1 MKTIT
6 VIIVPKTRAYNI
18 AALKITEDGYM
29 MYATINNTEGIDIPM
44 ILRNVTHPGEIT
56 SKKKRAINGTYNISV
71 LIVILVI
78 YGLYHTPFIKN
89 PISLN
94 SRNARKIM
102 LQKSNLIILLRCLLK
117 DITEYWQV

>member
-56 SKKKRAINGTYNISV
+56 SKKKSAINGTYSMSV

-78 YGLYHTPFIKN
+78 PYAFY
-89 PISLN
+89 
-94 SRNARKIM
+94 
-102 LQKSNLIILLRCLLK
+102 QKSHIFEFEECEKNHA
-117 DITEYWQV
+117 TEKQPHHIAAVS

>member
-56 SKKKRAINGTYNISV
+56 SKKKSAINGTYSMSV

-78 YGLYHTPFIKN
+78 YGLYHTPFIN
-89 PISLN
+89 NLISLN
-94 SRNARKIM
+94 SRNA
-102 LQKSNLIILLRCLLK
+102 
-117 DITEYWQV
+117 TEKQPHHIAAVS

>member
-71 LIVILVI
+71 LIVVP
-78 YGLYHTPFIKN
+78 YAFY
-89 PISLN
+89 
-94 SRNARKIM
+94 
-102 LQKSNLIILLRCLLK
+102 QKSHILEFEECK
-117 DITEYWQV
+117 KNHATEKQPHHIAAVS

>member
-56 SKKKRAINGTYNISV
+56 SKKKSAINGTYSMSV

-89 PISLN
+89 PRSLN
-94 SRNARKIM
+94 SSNA
-102 LQKSNLIILLRCLLK
+102 
-117 DITEYWQV
+117 TEKQPHHIAAVS